1 MKRIGRVYGWEAT
14 TQEVDDWIFDDITET
29 FVLDEK
35 NREFF
40 KENNPWALEEISRRL
55 LEAQQRGLWNANP
68 DVLERLRESY
78 LETES
83 FLEEN
88 MGEVSGNF
96 QGGNVNIITS
106 EDVADWGEKMKEIR
120 NKIEESSKQ

>member
-1 MKRIGRVYGWEAT
+1 MKRVGRIYGWEAT

-29 FVLDEK
+29 FVLNEE
-35 NREFF
+35 NRLFF

-55 LEAQQRGLWNANP
+55 LEAQQRGLWNADP
-68 DVLERLRESY
+68 QVLERLKESY

-83 FLEEN
+83 LLEEN
-88 MGEVSGNF
+88 MGDVTGDF

-106 EDVADWGEKMKEIR
+106 ENVENWGAKMEEIR
-120 NKIEESSKQ
+120 KKMRNEE